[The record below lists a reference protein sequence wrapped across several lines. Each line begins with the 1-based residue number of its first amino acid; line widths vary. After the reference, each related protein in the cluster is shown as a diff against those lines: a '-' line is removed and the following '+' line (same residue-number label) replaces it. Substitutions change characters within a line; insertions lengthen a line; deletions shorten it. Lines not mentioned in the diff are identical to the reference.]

1 MYTIRA
7 KKFEAFKG
15 DATNENVANVAN
27 EKKGHEAKYEPS
39 EWEIIFTKYIIASRF
54 IRNAKFCKSAKAFAH
69 FIIEKLKS
77 ACETV

>member
-39 EWEIIFTKYIIASRF
+39 EWEIIFTKYIIPILGSLEMLNSVKVRRLLH
-54 IRNAKFCKSAKAFAH
+54 ILS
-69 FIIEKLKS
+69 
-77 ACETV
+77 

>member
-39 EWEIIFTKYIIASRF
+39 EWEIIFTKYIIALLGSLEILNSVKVLRLLH
-54 IRNAKFCKSAKAFAH
+54 I
-69 FIIEKLKS
+69 LP
-77 ACETV
+77 

>member
-39 EWEIIFTKYIIASRF
+39 EWEIIFSKYIIALLGSLEMLNSVKVPRLLH
-54 IRNAKFCKSAKAFAH
+54 ILS
-69 FIIEKLKS
+69 
-77 ACETV
+77 

>member
-1 MYTIRA
+1 MYVCMYTIRA

-39 EWEIIFTKYIIASRF
+39 EWEIIFTKYIIALLGSLEMLNSVKVLRLLH
-54 IRNAKFCKSAKAFAH
+54 I
-69 FIIEKLKS
+69 LP
-77 ACETV
+77 

>member
-39 EWEIIFTKYIIASRF
+39 EWEIIFTKYIIALLGSLEMLNSVKVLRLLH
-54 IRNAKFCKSAKAFAH
+54 I
-69 FIIEKLKS
+69 LP
-77 ACETV
+77 

>member
-39 EWEIIFTKYIIASRF
+39 EWEIIFTKYISIALLGSLEML
-54 IRNAKFCKSAKAFAH
+54 NSVKVLKLL
-69 FIIEKLKS
+69 EKLKS
-77 ACETV
+77 ACETVQN